1 MIKSTL
7 KVMLARRERFWK
19 EYRTKS
25 KVFTKG
31 DLAFLTVF
39 DLYVQAEWPVL
50 ACFGVNLEK
59 EKAALSADKWL
70 YKAVF
75 NVERAKGIEPSYS
88 AWEADVL
95 PLNYARKNIFIYYSG
110 WKKKSQWQIK
120 RILSVLYGKCPC
132 ENLWILRYWRYGK
145 SVV

>member
-39 DLYVQAEWPVL
+39 DLYLTCMFKRNGLFWCE
-50 ACFGVNLEK
+50 F
-59 EKAALSADKWL
+59 
-70 YKAVF
+70 
-75 NVERAKGIEPSYS
+75 R
-88 AWEADVL
+88 
-95 PLNYARKNIFIYYSG
+95 
-110 WKKKSQWQIK
+110 KKKK
-120 RILSVLYGKCPC
+120 PL
-132 ENLWILRYWRYGK
+132 
-145 SVV
+145 

>member
-39 DLYVQAEWPVL
+39 DLYL
-50 ACFGVNLEK
+50 TCMF
-59 EKAALSADKWL
+59 
-70 YKAVF
+70 
-75 NVERAKGIEPSYS
+75 
-88 AWEADVL
+88 
-95 PLNYARKNIFIYYSG
+95 
-110 WKKKSQWQIK
+110 K
-120 RILSVLYGKCPC
+120 RNGQF
-132 ENLWILRYWRYGK
+132 
-145 SVV
+145 

>member
-59 EKAALSADKWL
+59 RKSR
-70 YKAVF
+70 F
-75 NVERAKGIEPSYS
+75 ER
-88 AWEADVL
+88 
-95 PLNYARKNIFIYYSG
+95 R
-110 WKKKSQWQIK
+110 
-120 RILSVLYGKCPC
+120 
-132 ENLWILRYWRYGK
+132 
-145 SVV
+145 